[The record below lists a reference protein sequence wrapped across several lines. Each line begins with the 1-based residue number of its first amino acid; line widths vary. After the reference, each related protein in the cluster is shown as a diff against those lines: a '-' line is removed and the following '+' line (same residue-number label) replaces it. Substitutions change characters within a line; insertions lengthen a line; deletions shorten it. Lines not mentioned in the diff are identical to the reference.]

1 MYLKLHVESV
11 HIEIDFTCENCGKK
25 ASKEGNLKKHVQSVH
40 DKAYNACDFCG
51 DKLGNK
57 GNLKKH
63 EKSALMMSRP
73 INPAPK

>member
-1 MYLKLHVESV
+1 MESV
-11 HIEIDFTCENCGKK
+11 RIEIDFTCEHCGKK
-25 ASKEGNLKKHVQSVH
+25 PSKEGDLKKHVQSVH

-51 DKLGNK
+51 DESGNK